1 MGNCSKPQQAK
12 KRVKEQ
18 VVVIKEHFH
27 YRQLQV
33 LNRLNP
39 TQIARLLEH
48 FTRVKNGQGVR
59 LQKLQT
65 LYPGLSTMSEA
76 YVRNLFGMLDLTN
89 DGVIC
94 FTDFCVG
101 VARVSLAGEDERIR
115 FLYDFINLRAT
126 ADLSLEQLTSAIQSS
141 VLVPKP
147 SFEATVASLPP
158 QLPFANF
165 KTLAIQHLDFNAS
178 LSFSSFLPTAKQQ
191 RAEVQELLSRECR
204 PTLGSKWYVV
214 AANWVQTW
222 ERYVQYPLSL
232 TKGRP
237 VSDPLE
243 DDDILTAIDNTGL
256 CSEEEPLI
264 LACNGDQFIEVP
276 SAVWQYWVQLY
287 GGGPALPR
295 DTYQNGDTVEVDLY
309 PCLFR
314 CYEVAEAVYD
324 VKQVK
329 KILISIQKRGE
340 SVKTALGE
348 ALERKEQTFE
358 VYIRQTKK
366 WVKITEEQKLDAL
379 KTKAKCLIV
388 SNSSPLAQWPTLK
401 EVKSPAVSSE
411 QQSFRILSQWMSE
424 GAEPPHT
431 TVLELPPPKTVL
443 LPWKGVPNL
452 GNTCYLNS
460 VLQGLCYTPLFG
472 HFFLNKGFALGLN
485 TSGTRSLSQCI
496 AELFNN
502 MTSVVKGLPNA
513 SKVHW
518 MLGQQID
525 LFQGHDENDAH
536 ECLLTLLDRLHEEL
550 KRANSTLVLATNL
563 SSPSH
568 AQLKTEIGKI
578 WKELHGDFGSPVSD
592 LFAGIARTNVTC
604 SSCEHR
610 TVTLTPAFSL
620 DLQMPQQ
627 TTLEVL
633 VRVFPLEGPSVQVG
647 IIAPV
652 TETVETLLKQAKA
665 LVDRDMKDVVL
676 FSWAYSGVYS
686 VYSQETKLQEVIHDG
701 SVNLYAME
709 LDSKGQ
715 PSEEAAPIPGE
726 TPRVSENN
734 HLLKVV
740 HRYNI
745 TKDGFQTKDY
755 LPEVYNV
762 PERLT
767 KAELLDIIAEKSR
780 RFRSDS
786 VPAES
791 VRHSAYF
798 VDFSSKF
805 CGLCANVDC
814 LGCGIT
820 PGPDTVVWTQLK
832 EKTVVWV
839 RWEVADSF
847 QLTEEKHASVNEVQ
861 ERRAKG
867 ISITDCLDA
876 YSKSEPLAAKC
887 EFCKADLM
895 SNIEMVKMPDV
906 LVVTFCRFKLTDS
919 LPIKVS
925 CLVKFPLHNFNMG
938 KWVSSSEAEAGSCT
952 ALKTPLQYIY
962 DLYAVVE
969 HIGTARSG
977 ICQSGH
983 YRAYCNVQEDR
994 WVRFDDSQATEVQG
1008 SLEGVLVS
1016 SSAYILFY
1024 RKKIMQSKNLV
1035 QYFT

>member
-1 MGNCSKPQQAK
+1 MGNCNKPQQAK

-18 VVVIKEHFH
+18 VVVVKEHHH

-39 TQIARLLEH
+39 TQIARLLDH
-48 FTRVKNGQGVR
+48 FARVKNGQGVR
-59 LQKLQT
+59 LQRLQT
-65 LYPGLSTMSEA
+65 LYPGLSTMPEN
-76 YVRNLFGMLDLTN
+76 YVRNLFAMLDLTN
-89 DGVIC
+89 DGMIC

-101 VARVSLAGEDERIR
+101 VARVSLAGEDERLR
-115 FLYDFINLRAT
+115 FLFDFLNTRAT
-126 ADLSLEQLTSAIQSS
+126 PDLASDQIPSAIQAS

-147 SFEATVASLPP
+147 GSEAALASLPP
-158 QLPFANF
+158 QLPFSQF
-165 KTLAIQHLDFNAS
+165 KTFASQHFDINAS

-191 RAEVQELLSRECR
+191 RTEVQELLGRELR
-204 PTLGSKWYVV
+204 PRLQSKWYVV
-214 AANWVQTW
+214 AANWVQAW

-256 CSEEEPLI
+256 CSEEEPLV
-264 LACNGDQFIEVP
+264 LACDGDLFIEVP
-276 SAVWQYWVQLY
+276 AAVWQYWVQLY

-295 DTYQNGDTVEVDLY
+295 DTYQDGDTVEVDLY

-314 CYEVAEAVYD
+314 CFEVAEAVYD

-329 KILISIQKRGE
+329 KLLISVHKRGE
-340 SVKTALGE
+340 SVKTALGQV
-348 ALERKEQTFE
+348 LEKKEQDFE
-358 VYIRQTKK
+358 VYIRQMKK
-366 WVKITEEQKLDAL
+366 WVKSSEEHKLDAM
-379 KTKAKCLIV
+379 KTKAKCLV
-388 SNSSPLAQWPTLK
+388 VHCSSPLVQWATLK
-401 EVKSPAVSSE
+401 EAKSPAVSSE
-411 QQSFRILSQWMSE
+411 QQSLRILSQWISE
-424 GAEPPHT
+424 GAEPPHAT
-431 TVLELPPPKTVL
+431 ALELPAPKTAVL
-443 LPWKGVPNL
+443 AWKGVPNL

-472 HFFLNKGFALGLN
+472 PFFLNKGFSLGLN
-485 TSGTRSLSQCI
+485 TSGTRSLSLCI
-496 AELFNN
+496 ADLFSH
-502 MTSVVKGLPNA
+502 MTSAAKGLPNA

-518 MLGQQID
+518 MLGEQID
-525 LFQGHDENDAH
+525 LFQGHEENDAH

-550 KRANSTLVLATNL
+550 KRANSTLVLAASL
-563 SSPSH
+563 FSPSH
-568 AQLKTEIGKI
+568 AQLKSAIAKI

-592 LFAGIARTNVTC
+592 LFSGISRTNVTC
-604 SSCEHR
+604 SACDHK

-627 TTLEVL
+627 TTLEVI
-633 VRVFPLEGPSVQVG
+633 VRVVPLEGPSTQVG
-647 IIAPV
+647 VIAPIA
-652 TETVETLLKQAKA
+652 ETVETLLKQVKA
-665 LVDRDMKDVVL
+665 LVGREMREVVL
-676 FSWAYSGVYS
+676 VSWAYSGVYS
-686 VYSQETKLQEVIHDG
+686 VYTQEAKLQEVIHDG
-701 SVNLYAME
+701 SVNLYALE
-709 LDSKGQ
+709 LDSKGK
-715 PSEEAAPIPGE
+715 PAEEAAPIPGE
-726 TPRVSENN
+726 APRVAEKTR
-734 HLLKVV
+734 LLKVV
-740 HRYNI
+740 HRFNI
-745 TKDGFQTKDY
+745 TKDGFQSRDY
-755 LPEVYNV
+755 FPEVYYV

-767 KAELLDIIAEKSR
+767 KAELLDIITEKSH

-786 VPAES
+786 VPAET

-798 VDFSSKF
+798 VDFSTKF
-805 CGLCANVDC
+805 CGLCANLDC
-814 LGCGIT
+814 PGCGIT
-820 PGPDTVVWTQLK
+820 PLPDPIVWTQLK

-839 RWEVADSF
+839 RWEAPDSF
-847 QLTEEKHASVNEVQ
+847 QLTEEKHPSVNEVQ

-876 YSKSEPLAAKC
+876 YSKPEPLAAKC
-887 EFCKADLM
+887 EHCQADLV
-895 SNIEMVKMPDV
+895 SNIEVVKMPDV
-906 LVVTFCRFKLTDS
+906 LVVTFCRFKLTES

-925 CLVKFPLHNFNMG
+925 SLVKFPLRNFNLG
-938 KWVSSSEAEAGSCT
+938 KWVSFSEAEIGSCT

-977 ICQSGH
+977 H
-983 YRAYCNVQEDR
+983 YRAYCNVQADR

-1008 SLEGVLVS
+1008 CLEDVLVS